1 MVAGT
6 ASEKLGNKIGEEQEL
21 MMNISEMIIDTYM
34 LESALLKTEKL
45 TSKDEYDKHT
55 ERISMCVNFLHSTVD
70 KFLKNG
76 KEAIYALLEGDEQKI
91 LLLGLKRFTKVK
103 PVNLKEHRRSIAKK
117 LIEENKYCF

>member
-1 MVAGT
+1 MISGT
-6 ASEKLGNKIGEEQEL
+6 ASEKLGIKIGEEQEV
-21 MMNISEMIIDTYM
+21 MMNISEMIIDIYM

-45 TSKDEYDKHT
+45 ISKEGHENHL

-76 KEAIYALLEGDEQKI
+76 KEAIYALVEGDEQKI

-103 PVNLKEHRRSIAKK
+103 PDNLK
-117 LIEENKYCF
+117 